1 MHQQPR
7 KAQPMQA
14 PRGHR
19 VGHVQPKT
27 AVLFIGKPLQL
38 AQLGQIVHLHP
49 RKARAFKPG
58 QQRGHLRLGAAV
70 LGAGQL
76 QHRAAAQRGRQVF
89 GLFDGQHKGAVPA
102 PDLLRRFKPGR
113 QFWQVPGGPRRKAGQ
128 RILLHRM
135 GNNDTA
141 LVQQRV
147 QRPAAQFIPHRPRQK
162 GGHALRRVQRQAVQH
177 KGGAAG
183 LGKCPPHR
191 LALVPLGGLGRVL
204 AIDHRFVAVPVGGG
218 QLDALRVK
226 CHRHVHRHPRQLPPE
241 QLPRFGHGRFGGGGV
256 RFGAHTKHGAVI
268 FSGEIPVRE
277 PGTGKNI
284 PQQRRVI
291 GQPVPRCPAAGG
303 THRRVLRRAQPPF
316 DFYAGHPRVHQLA
329 QMGQVIHVFQT
340 QMAGAARLAGAQ
352 PRRGIKGQTAGPG
365 AGAPVAAAP
374 AQKSAHHALAAHG
387 HAQRAVDKH
396 LALHGRGGAHGAD
409 LFQRQFP
416 GQNDPV
422 IPQRRQLP
430 CALRRVDAHLG
441 GAVQRQRG
449 SDFFH
454 KLRGGKVIHNDRVRP
469 RRRHGPHRLRQ
480 LGQLGVIHQRVQG
493 DMHPHITGVAEPY
506 SLRQFLR
513 REISRRAPGVEP
525 GQPQIHR
532 VRPAEHGG
540 FQHVGVARGG

>member
-1 MHQQPR
+1 M
-7 KAQPMQA
+7 
-14 PRGHR
+14 
-19 VGHVQPKT
+19 
-27 AVLFIGKPLQL
+27 
-38 AQLGQIVHLHP
+38 
-49 RKARAFKPG
+49 
-58 QQRGHLRLGAAV
+58 
-70 LGAGQL
+70 
-76 QHRAAAQRGRQVF
+76 
-89 GLFDGQHKGAVPA
+89 
-102 PDLLRRFKPGR
+102 
-113 QFWQVPGGPRRKAGQ
+113 
-128 RILLHRM
+128 
-135 GNNDTA
+135 
-141 LVQQRV
+141 
-147 QRPAAQFIPHRPRQK
+147 
-162 GGHALRRVQRQAVQH
+162 
-177 KGGAAG
+177 
-183 LGKCPPHR
+183 
-191 LALVPLGGLGRVL
+191 
-204 AIDHRFVAVPVGGG
+204 AVPVGGG
-218 QLDALRVK
+218 QLDALRIK

-256 RFGAHTKHGAVI
+256 RFGAHTKHSTIV
-268 FSGEIPVRE
+268 FSGEIPIGE

-365 AGAPVAAAP
+365 AGTPVAAAP
-374 AQKSAHHALAAHG
+374 SQKGAHHALAAHR

-396 LALHGRGGAHGAD
+396 LALHGGGGAHGAD

-422 IPQRRQLP
+422 IPQRCQLP
-430 CALRRVDAHLG
+430 RALRRVDAHLG

-480 LGQLGVIHQRVQG
+480 LGQLGVVYQRVQG
-493 DMHPHITGVAEPY
+493 DMHPHIPGVAEPHR
-506 SLRQFLR
+506 LRQFLR
-513 REISRRAPGVEP
+513 REISRRSPGVEP
-525 GQPQIHR
+525 GQAQIHR